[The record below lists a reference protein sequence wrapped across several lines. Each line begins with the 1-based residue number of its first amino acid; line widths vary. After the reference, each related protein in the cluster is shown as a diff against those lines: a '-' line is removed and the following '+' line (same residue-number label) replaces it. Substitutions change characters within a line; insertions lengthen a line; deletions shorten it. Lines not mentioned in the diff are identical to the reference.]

1 MRHNRGAHN
10 WPDRHTHTVP
20 YCRSVD
26 HKGAGRRR
34 QRTFESPRLF
44 RYRCDRHELPAAGV
58 GVSARGRARARP
70 DEQDRADGPRA
81 RGPMAM
87 RAAVLASCIAAAR
100 GEFPSLAPRTA
111 AARAR
116 AHLAALAPP
125 SPPPSARSRD
135 HRPAIAVAPYVAK
148 PGVRLA
154 RRSAMRR
161 ERGDGARERRVWD
174 HLHGRSWHYKNRQ
187 RSVVR
192 SDMRYGLHAECSADL
207 HWCGSRDGH
216 GDVHSK

>member
-1 MRHNRGAHN
+1 
-10 WPDRHTHTVP
+10 
-20 YCRSVD
+20 
-26 HKGAGRRR
+26 
-34 QRTFESPRLF
+34 
-44 RYRCDRHELPAAGV
+44 
-58 GVSARGRARARP
+58 
-70 DEQDRADGPRA
+70 
-81 RGPMAM
+81 MAM

-116 AHLAALAPP
+116 AHLAALAPR

-161 ERGDGARERRVWD
+161 ARGDTAHERRVWD
-174 HLHGRSWHYKNRQ
+174 RLHGRSWHYR
-187 RSVVR
+187 RRHGVR
-192 SDMRYGLHAECSADL
+192 PGVRYGLHAERPAGL
-207 HWCGSRDGH
+207 HWHDSVIDD
-216 GDVHSK
+216 GDVHRQHVYCSNHSGGWIRFWQHGVHQHADGQYFLRN